1 MDLASYWAA
10 FSSRPDFWGV
20 VTIPAIAAL
29 VTWVHVWMAMKL
41 VFHPVN
47 FVGIPPYLGWQ
58 GVVPRRAGKIAG
70 VLVDKTLS
78 KLGSIESI
86 FHDMEPEK
94 IAGHLSKSVKDR
106 IEEMTDEIMMERNP
120 VLWENLPLVVKRR
133 VYTRVRKGIPEAM
146 DILLET
152 MTKEIHTLIDVRVM
166 AVKLIEGDR
175 SLLVRILLATGQR
188 ELAFIVNVSFFIG
201 LFFGIL
207 QMGLWLVWPV
217 EWTLPIFAAVLGMA
231 TNWLALNMVFRP
243 LNPTRIGPFTFQG
256 LFLRRQNEV
265 ADSFASFVS
274 RELLTVGNIMREV
287 LTGPNAGRTHL
298 LIKRALSPMVDS
310 VPVRTAVQLTL
321 GPTAYAGLRGSLANR
336 AVLYSLEPLSDLAFN
351 RDRAV
356 VLEKIFSERIRAF
369 SPDEF
374 QDLLRPAFQEDEWMF
389 VVLGAVTGLIAGTV
403 QLVLGFH

>member
-1 MDLASYWAA
+1 MDLTSYWAA

-20 VTIPAIAAL
+20 VTIPVIAAV

-86 FHDMEPEK
+86 FNDMEPEK
-94 IAGHLSKSVKDR
+94 IADHLSRSVKDR

-120 VLWENLPLVVKRR
+120 VLWENLPTVVKRR

-146 DILLET
+146 DTLLST
-152 MTKEIHTLIDVRVM
+152 MTREIHSLVDVRVM
-166 AVKLIEGDR
+166 AVKLMEMDR
-175 SLLVRILLATGQR
+175 GLLVRILLATGQR
-188 ELAFIVNVSFFIG
+188 ELAFIVNVSFLIG
-201 LFFGIL
+201 LVFGL
-207 QMGLWLVWPV
+207 VQMGLWLAWPV
-217 EWTLPIFAAVLGMA
+217 GWTLPIFAALLGMA

-243 LNPTRIGPFTFQG
+243 LNPARFGPFTFQG

-265 ADSFASFVS
+265 ADQFAHFVS

-287 LTGPNAGRTHL
+287 LTGPNAGRTHV

-310 VPVRTAVQLTL
+310 VPLRTAAQLTL
-321 GPTAYAGLRGSLANR
+321 GPAGYARLRGSLADR
-336 AVLYSLEPLSDLAFN
+336 AVSYSLVPLSDLAFN
-351 RDRAV
+351 RERAL
-356 VLEKIFSERIRAF
+356 VLERIFSERVRAF
-369 SPDEF
+369 SPEEF

-389 VVLGAVTGLIAGTV
+389 VVLGAVTGLIVGTV
-403 QLVLGFH
+403 QLVMGFH